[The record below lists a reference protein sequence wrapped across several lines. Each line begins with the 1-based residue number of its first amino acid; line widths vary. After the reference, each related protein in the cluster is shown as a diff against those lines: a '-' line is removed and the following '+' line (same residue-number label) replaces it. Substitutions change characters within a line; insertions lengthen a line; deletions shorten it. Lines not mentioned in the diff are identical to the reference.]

1 MGKAGPSNDAAAA
14 HKAKAFVVGQVG
26 DLLTYLRQQRN
37 ELEQVM
43 VKCFQVFDKDGNGFV
58 NASELREVSKELGR
72 ELDAAEV
79 DE

>member
-1 MGKAGPSNDAAAA
+1 M
-14 HKAKAFVVGQVG
+14 
-26 DLLTYLRQQRN
+26 LTYLRQQRN